1 MRSIAETS
9 NLLHD
14 DWPLKETLPVRE
26 IILLRRVT
34 IIPNHRNH
42 VANVLDAGGAVGMDD
57 ANAVVYSAAL
67 PIAPLVSSVLA
78 SPTGAEPHRQQEI
91 LPTGAIGTLT
101 DSQRLGF
108 THYFK
113 HLLGKAMRQGHNPKM
128 AYLHTCDFVPHNT
141 GQYVYGVVNKVRIL
155 RVKDGQTSEYTADV
169 VGGGK
174 CFDNIHQVK
183 DDSHGQGY
191 DDLPR
196 KIEIELQ
203 RLCDDGFSALHPFPQ
218 SSVEDGLYT
227 GSRMR
232 RSVSLG
238 FQKGQVSEASLTL
251 READDEEDYYVTYH
265 RLCNGVIS
273 VIVPGMDSPLGET
286 SERSQRK
293 AAADVVDMDDEEGAG
308 LLASDDESNVLCNVG
323 D

>member
-1 MRSIAETS
+1 MIFPIPSI
-9 NLLHD
+9 D
-14 DWPLKETLPVRE
+14 IRFWC
-26 IILLRRVT
+26 
-34 IIPNHRNH
+34 
-42 VANVLDAGGAVGMDD
+42 
-57 ANAVVYSAAL
+57 
-67 PIAPLVSSVLA
+67 IALVSSVLT

-91 LPTGAIGTLT
+91 LYGRIHGDGTEFFLLPRPTGAIGTLT

-108 THYFK
+108 THFFK
-113 HLLGKAMRQGHNPKM
+113 HFQGKAMRQGHNPKM

-141 GQYVYGVVNKVRIL
+141 GQYVYGVVNKTRIL

-174 CFDNIHQVK
+174 CFNNIHQVK
-183 DDSHGQGY
+183 DDSHGQGC
-191 DDLPR
+191 DDPPR
-196 KIEIELQ
+196 KIEIQLQ
-203 RLCDDGFSALHPFPQ
+203 RLCDDGFSAVHPFPQ

-227 GSRMR
+227 GSQMR

-273 VIVPGMDSPLGET
+273 VIVPGMDSPVGET
-286 SERSQRK
+286 SEYVILRKRSQRK
-293 AAADVVDMDDEEGAG
+293 AAADVVDSDDEEGAG
-308 LLASDDESNVLCNVG
+308 LLATDDESNVLCNGG